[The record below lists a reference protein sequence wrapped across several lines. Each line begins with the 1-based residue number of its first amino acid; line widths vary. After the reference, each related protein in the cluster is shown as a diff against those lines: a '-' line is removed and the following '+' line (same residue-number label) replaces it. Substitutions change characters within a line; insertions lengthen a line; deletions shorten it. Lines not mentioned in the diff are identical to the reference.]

1 LRRVGFQR
9 IKIRIARDE
18 DNATAVSLNELP
30 STETRMRIKQLVEQQ
45 PAASQ
50 HSRHTVHGPGGAGW
64 P

>member
-9 IKIRIARDE
+9 IKIWIARDE
-18 DNATAVSLNELP
+18 DNATPVSLNEPP
-30 STETRMRIKQLVEQQ
+30 STEPKMRIEQLVEKQ

-50 HSRHTVHGPGGAGW
+50 HSRHAVHGPGGAGW